1 MQSPLRTLHSDLFTL
16 CHGTLMDEGNHSD
29 YKQHITSKVDSDT
42 ECEND
47 PEDNHDETSHEE
59 TIHVRSQD
67 SDCDSNGVHNGANN
81 GVKNGGNTVEDD
93 FYHILESD
101 DGRTSDG
108 DDDEIPD
115 TVSQN
120 ALNVFSLTQ
129 PSRNSVEDAP
139 VDDMPSRVATILSQ
153 PARTLPTTTL
163 NATSGIEDASRSVT
177 KRAIQDQDGR
187 ELEQESLPQTRG
199 GDGNVSSQYLARII
213 TARDEETRS
222 LRLFHDQVVVLE
234 QQENTILRRLK
245 ESYEQL
251 KSSCQSAILELN
263 SQDGRLRY
271 SAPHRSKLTPILIKH
286 SREEDNLQ
294 STKVKRARINAEIT
308 KIIGEQAG
316 EFRNTSSQRDATRLT
331 PPNGQEN

>member
-1 MQSPLRTLHSDLFTL
+1 MR
-16 CHGTLMDEGNHSD
+16 
-29 YKQHITSKVDSDT
+29 KR
-42 ECEND
+42 

-163 NATSGIEDASRSVT
+163 MPQAALKMRRDLLRSEPSKT
-177 KRAIQDQDGR
+177 KMGGNWSKNRFHRR
-187 ELEQESLPQTRG
+187 E
-199 GDGNVSSQYLARII
+199 
-213 TARDEETRS
+213 
-222 LRLFHDQVVVLE
+222 
-234 QQENTILRRLK
+234 
-245 ESYEQL
+245 
-251 KSSCQSAILELN
+251 
-263 SQDGRLRY
+263 
-271 SAPHRSKLTPILIKH
+271 
-286 SREEDNLQ
+286 
-294 STKVKRARINAEIT
+294 AEMGT
-308 KIIGEQAG
+308 
-316 EFRNTSSQRDATRLT
+316 
-331 PPNGQEN
+331 